1 MTDSYQFSFIVP
13 VYNVEECL
21 AKCVDS
27 LLNQEFPL
35 KKIEILLIDDGS
47 KDHSGDMC
55 DIFAEKY
62 PCIKAFH
69 KENGGLSSAR
79 NYGIDRASGEYLIF
93 VDSDD
98 YMEICTCQVLNE
110 VLSETG
116 QIDAVVF
123 NGVEE
128 ERNFRKHLRE
138 LTAGQKKVVSG
149 KQYLLEQYQ
158 NKAMNVEAWLYMYRR
173 EFLNSNHLRFKEGIL
188 HEDVEFTPR
197 ALLCAEKITE
207 ISDCLYHYVVRENSI
222 STQKDKTRNIQ
233 DLFGTLKEMDHLA
246 EQQEEKLRKWM
257 KDAILDSY
265 LNMVYDARIYQKKYK
280 GMLDKSF
287 LLHKAATRWNKYR
300 VLLCCVNVRFYCW
313 VNDCYK
319 KLKGNK
325 RQDQC

>member
-1 MTDSYQFSFIVP
+1 MENEYRFSIIVP
-13 VYNVEECL
+13 VYNVEEYL
-21 AKCVDS
+21 AKCVES
-27 LLNQEFPL
+27 LLNQNFPL

-47 KDHSGDMC
+47 KDRSGEMC

-98 YMEICTCQVLNE
+98 YMESRTCQTLNE
-110 VLSETG
+110 VLSKTG

-123 NGVEE
+123 NGMEE
-128 ERNFRKHLRE
+128 ERNCRRPLRE
-138 LTAGQKKVVSG
+138 MTTGKKKVVSG
-149 KQYLLEQYQ
+149 KKYLLEQYQ
-158 NKAMNVEAWLYMYRR
+158 NKTMNVEAWLHMYRR
-173 EFLNSNHLRFKEGIL
+173 EFLDSNRLRFKEGIL

-197 ALLCAEKITE
+197 ALLCAEKVTA

-222 STQKDKTRNIQ
+222 STQKDKTRNIR

-246 EQQEEKLRKWM
+246 KQQDEKLRKWM

-265 LNMVYDARIYQKKYK
+265 LNMVYDARMYQKKYK
-280 GMLDKSF
+280 KMLDKRF
-287 LLHKAATRWNKYR
+287 LFHKAATRWNRCR
-300 VLLCCVNVRFYCW
+300 VLLCCVNVHFYCW

-319 KLKGNK
+319 KLKRNK